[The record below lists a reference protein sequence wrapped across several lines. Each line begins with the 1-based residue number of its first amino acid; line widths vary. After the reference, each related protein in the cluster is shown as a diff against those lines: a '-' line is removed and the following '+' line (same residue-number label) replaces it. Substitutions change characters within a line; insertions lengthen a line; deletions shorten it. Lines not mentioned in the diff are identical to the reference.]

1 MSWVAPSPAC
11 SWPVHVAEQN
21 VSVGLACIRFKT
33 HFTSQAASQELTRG
47 QQLLNRLATEAAGAA
62 V

>member
-1 MSWVAPSPAC
+1 MSWAALSPVC

-21 VSVGLACIRFKT
+21 VSVRLACIGFKT
-33 HFTSQAASQELTRG
+33 HFTSQGASQELTRG
-47 QQLLNRLATEAAGAA
+47 QQLLNRLATEAVGAT